1 MFAGFDFGPPGAICG
16 KSLFLVLVLPR
27 GLFSR
32 FSGFPLSKNQRS
44 IASRCLGKEPVLLA
58 LGEERKPDWG
68 GAADFPRSCETRDL
82 THNSFRSFA
91 SAIFKLGNTVVIHS
105 FDSIDLPGFFVG

>member
-1 MFAGFDFGPPGAICG
+1 MWEEFVSGSRPAPRVILQVLRFY
-16 KSLFLVLVLPR
+16 SL
-27 GLFSR
+27 
-32 FSGFPLSKNQRS
+32 KNQRS
-44 IASRCLGKEPVLLA
+44 IASRCLEKEPVLLA
-58 LGEERKPDWG
+58 LGEKHRPDSG